1 MANWLIAVRHGEST
15 ANAAFARGDSMEGV
29 RDADVGLTDRGRRQA
44 ARLAGALL
52 ALGGN
57 PPRTVLCSPY
67 ERARQTLDVLVDVH
81 AAAGYPLPPAWYEPG
96 LRDRGTGDLE
106 LLTPQAVRER
116 FPQESARRER
126 EGECAYRPPGG
137 GESLEDVVRRVRSVL
152 DGFGIVG
159 EGGDGA
165 AGGPWLLVAHD
176 AVVLALR
183 HLLGPP
189 LPEGAFVANGSFARW
204 RNSASGWQLADWNRT
219 PPVVR

>member
-15 ANAAFARGDSMEGV
+15 ANAAFARGDSVEGV
-29 RDADVGLTDRGRRQA
+29 HDADVGLTDRGRDQA
-44 ARLAGALL
+44 ARLAGVLL
-52 ALGGN
+52 TLGGD
-57 PPRTVLCSPY
+57 PPGTVLCSPY
-67 ERARQTLDVLVDVH
+67 ERARQTLDVLADVH
-81 AAAGYPLPPAWYEPG
+81 AAAGRPLPPASYEPG

-116 FPQESARRER
+116 FPQEVARRER

-137 GESLEDVVRRVRSVL
+137 GESMEDVVRRVRSVL
-152 DGFGIVG
+152 DGSGIG
-159 EGGDGA
+159 ENDG

-204 RNSASGWQLADWNRT
+204 RHGGSGWQLADWNRT